1 MKDLGDASLVL
12 GMEISRDLNCGT
24 VSVTQAPYVRSI
36 QKKFGMD
43 GCNKVNTPGVGP
55 ELSTLVQ
62 QSEQLDAERTKRFQA
77 IVGSV
82 IYLAQVTRYDI
93 LFAVNQLARA
103 MTKPSKAHMAAAKH
117 LLRYLAG
124 TIDFCITYKKDD
136 FKLTAFSDAN
146 WGNNPDNAKSTTSYI
161 IMLSKA
167 PVSFKVG

>member
-1 MKDLGDASLVL
+1 M
-12 GMEISRDLNCGT
+12 
-24 VSVTQAPYVRSI
+24 
-36 QKKFGMD
+36 
-43 GCNKVNTPGVGP
+43 GP
-55 ELSTLVQ
+55 ELSKLVQ

-136 FKLTAFSDAN
+136 FKLTAFSDVN
-146 WGNNPDNAKSTTSYI
+146 WGNNPDNAKSTSSDI

-167 PVSFKVG
+167 PVALTWDSRA

>member
-1 MKDLGDASLVL
+1 M
-12 GMEISRDLNCGT
+12 
-24 VSVTQAPYVRSI
+24 
-36 QKKFGMD
+36 
-43 GCNKVNTPGVGP
+43 NTPGVGP

-82 IYLAQVTRYDI
+82 IYLAQVTRS
-93 LFAVNQLARA
+93 RA

-136 FKLTAFSDAN
+136 LKLTAFSDAN
-146 WGNNPDNAKSTTSYI
+146 WGNNPDNAVMEILAHSQYES
-161 IMLSKA
+161 MLSSTA
-167 PVSFKVG
+167 LVHRRSS